1 MFAKLSKRFGSELQ
15 RSYTLRFTDSLA
27 TNTLVFALPLMIY
40 SATRSLTWSG
50 VSFLIEWLPRL
61 LSLPM
66 AGPLVDKLGSKRIF
80 TTTNTL
86 RLTILIAALICIA
99 LQPTWWPILIVIGVT
114 NGILGQLSFI
124 AAEHLGVSV
133 ATTKSHHEIQS
144 VQVSIDQTVTVLGPL
159 LAGVLLLVHTNAVLI
174 GIGGMTLMSILL
186 AQRLRQYTVS
196 TMTVSVTQGLKQ
208 GFSIIVQHK
217 TLQYVVL
224 GTVAFNLLLAFITV
238 MTPAIVKG
246 QFHGNDGDVSLLWA
260 AGAVISIIAVGIASR
275 TMTKTGVVIVGTVSG
290 VVASIAIMV
299 ASIANSLFIYAISVA
314 LFIAMDGVYAVYIRT
329 ARAKIVPIESFG
341 VTVGVIV
348 LLSLIP
354 FPLAGLLVALIPHTA
369 LPIALG
375 VCTFICLAVTII
387 SHIKIDHESLAMTLT
402 NTHSDV

>member
-1 MFAKLSKRFGSELQ
+1 MFAKLAKSLGSELQ
-15 RSYTLRFTDSLA
+15 RSYALRFTDSLA

-40 SATRSLTWSG
+40 SATQSLIWSG
-50 VSFLIEWLPRL
+50 LAFLIEWLPRL
-61 LSLPM
+61 LSLPV

-80 TTTNTL
+80 TITNML
-86 RLTILIAALICIA
+86 RLIVLIVA
-99 LQPTWWPILIVIGVT
+99 LIVITVQPGWWPMLIAVGVA

-133 ATTKSHHEIQS
+133 VTTKTHHEIQS

-159 LAGVLLLVHTNAVLI
+159 LAGALLILHTQAVLI
-174 GIGGMTLMSILL
+174 GIATMTLISVLL
-186 AQRLRQYTVS
+186 ARRLRQHAVS
-196 TMTVSVTQGLKQ
+196 IVAFSITQGFRQ
-208 GFSIIVQHK
+208 GFSIIRKHK

-246 QFHGNDGDVSLLWA
+246 QFHGHDSDVSILWT
-260 AGAVISIIAVGIASR
+260 AGAIVSIVAVGIASR
-275 TMTKTGVVIVGTVSG
+275 VMAKTGVVIIGTLSG
-290 VVASIAIMV
+290 IIASVAIMV
-299 ASIANSLFIYAISVA
+299 ASTAGSLVVYAVSVA

-329 ARAKIVPIESFG
+329 ARARIVPIESFG

-354 FPLAGLLVALIPHTA
+354 FPLAGLLIALIPYTT

-375 VCTFICLAVTII
+375 ACTITCLVVTII
-387 SHIKIDHESLAMTLT
+387 SHIKIDHKSLAMT
-402 NTHSDV
+402 DQP